1 MLSMLKGF
9 FIGYIIGGIVGAFI
23 TECITIASRCDR
35 SEDDEKDSNKRT
47 SEI

>member
-23 TECITIASRCDR
+23 TACIIIASRSDK
-35 SEDDEKDSNKRT
+35 E
-47 SEI
+47 

>member
-23 TECITIASRCDR
+23 TACIIIASRCD
-35 SEDDEKDSNKRT
+35 DK
-47 SEI
+47 